1 MIDPRRPGDIDICYA
16 DCTKAK
22 EELGWEA
29 QYGSIRCVR
38 MPGDGRA
45 RIQTDIA
52 VNLTTDIFHDILGF
66 VSFVS

>member
-1 MIDPRRPGDIDICYA
+1 MA
-16 DCTKAK
+16 
-22 EELGWEA
+22 
-29 QYGSIRCVR
+29 SIRCVR